1 MEERNLQ
8 AIDGATLM
16 GLHLEPTRFC
26 VDTLLPQ
33 GVCFLGGASKIGK
46 SWMVLDWC
54 VRIAKGEPVWG
65 LPTQKASRAPG
76 CPAWH
81 WFWGPRPPA
90 PDNRYKQGAKRERRR
105 HMAKPRK
112 RNQTLTV
119 RLTEQEKERIQ
130 TQAKKARRSVTDYL
144 VALSWETPI
153 CLGPDT
159 RPLLVELKRMGSN
172 VNQIAQKVNA
182 GAFTSYNFQ
191 EVVDQLGALHEAL
204 CRLTR
209 SSPWQR

>member
-1 MEERNLQ
+1 
-8 AIDGATLM
+8 
-16 GLHLEPTRFC
+16 
-26 VDTLLPQ
+26 
-33 GVCFLGGASKIGK
+33 
-46 SWMVLDWC
+46 
-54 VRIAKGEPVWG
+54 
-65 LPTQKASRAPG
+65 
-76 CPAWH
+76 
-81 WFWGPRPPA
+81 
-90 PDNRYKQGAKRERRR
+90 
-105 HMAKPRK
+105 MAKPRK

-119 RLTEQEKERIQ
+119 RLTQAEKERIQ

-144 VALSWETPI
+144 VAL
-153 CLGPDT
+153 
-159 RPLLVELKRMGSN
+159 KRRGSN

>member
-1 MEERNLQ
+1 
-8 AIDGATLM
+8 
-16 GLHLEPTRFC
+16 
-26 VDTLLPQ
+26 
-33 GVCFLGGASKIGK
+33 
-46 SWMVLDWC
+46 
-54 VRIAKGEPVWG
+54 
-65 LPTQKASRAPG
+65 
-76 CPAWH
+76 
-81 WFWGPRPPA
+81 
-90 PDNRYKQGAKRERRR
+90 
-105 HMAKPRK
+105 MAKPRK

-119 RLTEQEKERIQ
+119 RLTQAEKERIQ

-182 GAFTSYNFQ
+182 VAFTSYNFQ
-191 EVVDQLGALHEAL
+191 EVVDQLGALHEEL

>member
-1 MEERNLQ
+1 
-8 AIDGATLM
+8 
-16 GLHLEPTRFC
+16 
-26 VDTLLPQ
+26 
-33 GVCFLGGASKIGK
+33 
-46 SWMVLDWC
+46 
-54 VRIAKGEPVWG
+54 
-65 LPTQKASRAPG
+65 
-76 CPAWH
+76 
-81 WFWGPRPPA
+81 
-90 PDNRYKQGAKRERRR
+90 
-105 HMAKPRK
+105 MAKPRK

-204 CRLTR
+204 CRLIYGGQSREYLTDFWLTEAADSGKIQDIEFKTFEKDIFDECEKIFR
-209 SSPWQR
+209 

>member
-1 MEERNLQ
+1 M
-8 AIDGATLM
+8 I
-16 GLHLEPTRFC
+16 
-26 VDTLLPQ
+26 
-33 GVCFLGGASKIGK
+33 
-46 SWMVLDWC
+46 
-54 VRIAKGEPVWG
+54 
-65 LPTQKASRAPG
+65 
-76 CPAWH
+76 
-81 WFWGPRPPA
+81 RP
-90 PDNRYKQGAKRERRR
+90 D
-105 HMAKPRK
+105 
-112 RNQTLTV
+112 
-119 RLTEQEKERIQ
+119 TEQEKERIQ

-159 RPLLVELKRMGSN
+159 RPLLVELKRIGSN